1 MTKILVINSG
11 STSVK
16 FQLFEA
22 SGTHYEIIAK
32 GLAERIGI
40 NDSLLTVS
48 IRGSEKQTF
57 KQDLPDH
64 ETALKAIINALLNGA
79 VKSLAEI
86 SAVGHRLGLGGEYF
100 DKSVIIDKDVM
111 DKIYDTVDFL
121 PLHGKAFVR
130 GIEAVT
136 AMLPEITQVA
146 TFDSAFHQTMPKEAF
161 LYALPYE
168 QYEKHHIRRY
178 GYHGT
183 SHKYVAEEAARM
195 LGHNGK
201 FITCHLGGGA
211 SITAID
217 NGRSID
223 TSMGFTPAAVILLG
237 TRSGDIYPYFP
248 IHIMKTQNKTADE
261 VNAMLNKESGL
272 YGLSGGYSDLRD
284 IEARYLAGDEKA
296 ITAIDVYVHSILK
309 YIGGFIAVLGGI
321 DALIFTAGAGENSSF
336 LRKKICDRLT
346 WLGITLDETA
356 NRRRGE
362 AVAISTPDSR
372 VAVLVIPTNEELMI
386 ARDTYQLIAAETQE
400 ELTLTA

>member
-22 SGTHYEIIAK
+22 SANTYEVIAK
-32 GLAERIGI
+32 GLAERIGLE
-40 NDSLLTVS
+40 DSLLTIS
-48 IRGSEKQTF
+48 IRGKDKQVF
-57 KQDLPDH
+57 KQALSNH
-64 ETALKAIINALLNGA
+64 EAALKIIIQALLDGA
-79 VKSLAEI
+79 VKSLDEI
-86 SAVGHRLGLGGEYF
+86 TAVGHRLGLGGEYF

-111 DKIYDTVDFL
+111 SKIYDTVDFL
-121 PLHGKAFVR
+121 PLHGKAFVL
-130 GIEAVT
+130 GIEAVS
-136 AMLPEITQVA
+136 ALLPQITQVA
-146 TFDSAFHQTMPKEAF
+146 TFDSAFHQTMPKEAY
-161 LYALPYE
+161 LYAIPYE

-183 SHKYVAEEAARM
+183 SHKYVAQEAAKL
-195 LGHNGK
+195 LGHSGK
-201 FITCHLGGGA
+201 FISCHLGGGA

-217 NGRSID
+217 NGKSVD
-223 TSMGFTPAAVILLG
+223 TSMGFTPTSGILMG
-237 TRSGDIYPYFP
+237 TRSGDIDPYIP
-248 IHIMKTQNKTADE
+248 LHIMKTQNKTADE

-296 ITAIDVYVHSILK
+296 ITAVDVLVHGILK
-309 YIGGFIAVLGGI
+309 YIGAFIAVLGGI

-336 LRKKICDRLT
+336 LRKKICDRLAY
-346 WLGITLDETA
+346 LGLNLNDEA

-362 AVAISTPDSR
+362 AAIISTADSKL
-372 VAVLVIPTNEELMI
+372 AVLVIPTNEELMI
-386 ARDTYQLIAAETQE
+386 ARDTYNLTAGSAEE

>member
-146 TFDSAFHQTMPKEAF
+146 TFDSAFHQTMPREAF
-161 LYALPYE
+161 FYALPYE

-183 SHKYVAEEAARM
+183 SHKYVAEEAANM
-195 LGHNGK
+195 LGYKGK
-201 FITCHLGGGA
+201 FISCHLGGGA
-211 SITAID
+211 SVTAIE
-217 NGRSID
+217 NGCSVD
-223 TSMGFTPAAVILLG
+223 TSMGFTPMAGMIMG
-237 TRSGDIYPYFP
+237 TRCGDIDPYIP
-248 IHIMKTQNKTADE
+248 LHIMKTQNMTADE
-261 VNAMLNKESGL
+261 VNAMLNKESGW
-272 YGLSGGYSDLRD
+272 YGLTRGYTDLRD
-284 IEARYLAGDEKA
+284 IEEQYLEGNQDA
-296 ITAIDVYVHSILK
+296 ITAVDVYVHALIK
-309 YIGGFIAVLGGI
+309 YIGAYLAVLGGV
-321 DALIFTAGAGENSSF
+321 DAIIFTAGIGENSSF
-336 LRKKICDRLT
+336 IRKKVCERLGF
-346 WLGITLDETA
+346 LGIELNEEA
-356 NRRRGE
+356 NHIRGRAAE
-362 AVAISTPDSR
+362 ITTPSSK
-372 VAVLVIPTNEELMI
+372 VKVLVIPTNEELLIAKDTYSLLGDNVVSI
-386 ARDTYQLIAAETQE
+386 ARAS
-400 ELTLTA
+400 

>member
-22 SGTHYEIIAK
+22 SANTYEVIAK
-32 GLAERIGI
+32 GLAERIGLE
-40 NDSLLTVS
+40 DSLLTIS
-48 IRGSEKQTF
+48 IRGKDKQVF
-57 KQDLPDH
+57 KQALSNH
-64 ETALKAIINALLNGA
+64 EAALKIIIQALLDGA
-79 VKSLAEI
+79 VKSLDEI
-86 SAVGHRLGLGGEYF
+86 TAVGHRLGLGGEYF

-111 DKIYDTVDFL
+111 SKIYDTVDFL
-121 PLHGKAFVR
+121 PLHGKAFVL
-130 GIEAVT
+130 GIEAVS
-136 AMLPEITQVA
+136 ALLPQITQVA
-146 TFDSAFHQTMPKEAF
+146 TFDSAFHQTMPKEAY
-161 LYALPYE
+161 LYAIPYE

-183 SHKYVAEEAARM
+183 SHKYVAQEAAKL
-195 LGHNGK
+195 LGHSGK
-201 FITCHLGGGA
+201 FISCHLGGGA

-217 NGRSID
+217 NGKSVD
-223 TSMGFTPAAVILLG
+223 TSMGFTPTSGILMG
-237 TRSGDIYPYFP
+237 TRSGDIDPYIP
-248 IHIMKTQNKTADE
+248 LHIMKTQNKTADA

-296 ITAIDVYVHSILK
+296 ITAVDVLVHGILK
-309 YIGGFIAVLGGI
+309 YIGAFIAVLGGI

-336 LRKKICDRLT
+336 LRKKICDRLAY
-346 WLGITLDETA
+346 LGLNLNDEA

-362 AVAISTPDSR
+362 AAIISTADSKL
-372 VAVLVIPTNEELMI
+372 AVLVIPTNEELMI
-386 ARDTYQLIAAETQE
+386 ARDTYNLTAGSAEE

>member
-22 SGTHYEIIAK
+22 SANTYEVIAK
-32 GLAERIGI
+32 GLAERIGLE
-40 NDSLLTVS
+40 DSLLTIS
-48 IRGSEKQTF
+48 IRGKDKQVF
-57 KQDLPDH
+57 KQALSNH
-64 ETALKAIINALLNGA
+64 EAALKIIIQALLDGA
-79 VKSLAEI
+79 VKSLDEI
-86 SAVGHRLGLGGEYF
+86 TAVGHRLGLGGEYF

-111 DKIYDTVDFL
+111 SKIYDTVDFL
-121 PLHGKAFVR
+121 PLHGKAFVL
-130 GIEAVT
+130 GIEAVS
-136 AMLPEITQVA
+136 ALLPQITQVA
-146 TFDSAFHQTMPKEAF
+146 TFDSAFHQTMPKEAY
-161 LYALPYE
+161 LYAIPSE

-183 SHKYVAEEAARM
+183 SHKYVAQEAAKL
-195 LGHNGK
+195 LGHSGK
-201 FITCHLGGGA
+201 FISCHLGGGA

-217 NGRSID
+217 NGKSVD
-223 TSMGFTPAAVILLG
+223 TSMGFTPTSGILMG
-237 TRSGDIYPYFP
+237 TRSGDIDPYIP
-248 IHIMKTQNKTADE
+248 LHIMKTQNKTADE

-296 ITAIDVYVHSILK
+296 ITAVDVLVHGILK
-309 YIGGFIAVLGGI
+309 YIGAFIAVLGGI

-336 LRKKICDRLT
+336 LRKKICDRLAY
-346 WLGITLDETA
+346 LGLNLNDEA

-362 AVAISTPDSR
+362 AAIISTADSKL
-372 VAVLVIPTNEELMI
+372 AVLVIPTNEELMI
-386 ARDTYQLIAAETQE
+386 ARDTYNLTAGSAEE